1 MEFEKRC
8 RYCGKTFLGKGE
20 APYGICPDC
29 EQEKYCDRCCQEIS
43 YHEYMGNGG
52 LCDEC
57 ADIMYNGEQDD

>member
-29 EQEKYCDRCCQEIS
+29 EQEKYCDRCIYEMLYIIKLITVRDASLLQYFYAIKTFK
-43 YHEYMGNGG
+43 
-52 LCDEC
+52 
-57 ADIMYNGEQDD
+57 